1 MTAIRLRIATP
12 LSAFRGSPATRAVP
26 ELGTIRVPRV
36 RTVVVLPA
44 PLGPRKPNT
53 SPYSTLKDT
62 SWNAVRSPKRLVRFS
77 TTSAG
82 PAGGVSARMYKVI
95 SLYRGRV
102 KDLPGLQAPDT
113 PCPPGP
119 ATVMASRAAP
129 TSADAHRLAPRAPPG
144 RPGHVHG
151 VCQFAVS
158 AYAPRAQWD
167 TGPAQAKWPP
177 TRTVHS

>member
-82 PAGGVSARMYKVI
+82 PAGGVSARMHKVI
-95 SLYRGRV
+95 SLYRGLV
-102 KDLPGLQAPDT
+102 KDPDDGLQEPET
-113 PCPPGP
+113 PCLPGP
-119 ATVMASRAAP
+119 ARVMASRAAAK
-129 TSADAHRLAPRAPPG
+129 TADAHRSAPRSPPG
-144 RPGHVHG
+144 RPGHVQG
-151 VCQFAVS
+151 VCQFSVS
-158 AYAPRAQWD
+158 AYAPRTQ
-167 TGPAQAKWPP
+167 
-177 TRTVHS
+177 